1 LSLDRQSIEKKDF
14 PIGRRGYDP
23 DAVDAHLA
31 RIAEEVEGL
40 SSEPSKSPS
49 LASTAGERIQ
59 AIVDAAERTA
69 AEIEKQAADESSA
82 LRKEAE
88 AESRQVREQA
98 DADAARTREE
108 ATAESREHVAQVME
122 GTAAMRTRV
131 EAMETELAS
140 MLESLKTG
148 TNRVTSDLE
157 LLHGSMTGL
166 GGAAAPGAVPTR
178 DDEERETVAP
188 PVPAAEEADEPEI
201 VEEEILE
208 TEVVVEVEPEGD
220 GGSDEVEGA
229 RLVALNMA
237 LNGTPREETQQ
248 YLQENFSLEDQDA
261 LLDEVY
267 ATVGEG

>member
-1 LSLDRQSIEKKDF
+1 LPLDRQSIEKKDF

-40 SSEPSKSPS
+40 SSTPASKVPS
-49 LASTAGERIQ
+49 LANTAGERIQ

-69 AEIEKQAADESSA
+69 SEIQQQAEDEA
-82 LRKEAE
+82 KRT
-88 AESRQVREQA
+88 RTDA

-108 ATAESREHVAQVME
+108 AAAESREHVAQVME
-122 GTAAMRTRV
+122 GTAAMRTRI

-140 MLESLKTG
+140 MLETLKTG
-148 TNRVTSDLE
+148 TNRVTSDLD

-166 GGAAAPGAVPTR
+166 GDAATPSALPSR
-178 DDEERETVAP
+178 DAEERQSVAP
-188 PVPAAEEADEPEI
+188 PVPAAEEEEPEL

-208 TEVVVEVEPEGD
+208 TEIVPEAEPESGA
-220 GGSDEVEGA
+220 DEVEGA

-248 YLQENFSLEDQDA
+248 YLQENFSLEDQNA

-267 ATVGEG
+267 ATVGES

>member
-1 LSLDRQSIEKKDF
+1 MSLDRQSIEKKDF

-40 SSEPSKSPS
+40 SAKPSKSPS

-59 AIVDAAERTA
+59 TIIDAAERTA
-69 AEIEKQAADESSA
+69 AEIEKQAEDESSTV
-82 LRKEAE
+82 RKQAADEAKQT
-88 AESRQVREQA
+88 RKDA

-131 EAMETELAS
+131 EAMETELAA
-140 MLESLKTG
+140 MLDSLKTG

-166 GGAAAPGAVPTR
+166 GDAAAPGALPSR
-178 DDEERETVAP
+178 DAEERETVPP
-188 PVPAAEEADEPEI
+188 PVPAAEEEEPEL

-208 TEVVVEVEPEGD
+208 TEVVVEVEPESGT
-220 GGSDEVEGA
+220 DEVEGA

-267 ATVGEG
+267 ATVGES